1 MKKIKLTVE
10 VECTDSTCISDLVSD
25 LEDGL
30 LCDNVKKSTVEY
42 EENGTLQV
50 EEFENPD
57 FEEQE
62 ENYVSEISY
71 LPIHRL

>member
-1 MKKIKLTVE
+1 MKTIKLTLE

-30 LCDNVKKSTVEY
+30 LCDNVKKSTIEY
-42 EENGTLQV
+42 EEDGVVQT

-57 FEEQE
+57 FEED
-62 ENYVSEISY
+62 
-71 LPIHRL
+71 